1 MKIYD
6 KKTEKLRLQQKE
18 KEIQKKEQK
27 KKETRKRAT
36 KSGEN
41 VGEFQKN
48 RVKYKRKKSKFQGP
62 LYQTIHKVYT
72 LIVHSSDSE
81 EVSEF

>member
-1 MKIYD
+1 MKTYD
-6 KKTEKLRLQQKE
+6 KK
-18 KEIQKKEQK
+18 
-27 KKETRKRAT
+27 
-36 KSGEN
+36 GEN